1 MITKQQILE
10 HFGLDENDDVGRYVD
25 FDALARSLETPTK
38 VAVCHILGK
47 DGKIVISNGKAV
59 KVYREVQVG
68 SEQELKGL
76 VFVEWW
82 D

>member
-1 MITKQQILE
+1 MKTKKQILE
-10 HFGLDENDDVGRYVD
+10 HFGLDENVGRYVD
-25 FDALARSLETPTK
+25 FEALARSLETPTK

>member
-1 MITKQQILE
+1 MLTKQQILE
-10 HFGLDENDDVGRYVD
+10 HFGLDENEGRYVD